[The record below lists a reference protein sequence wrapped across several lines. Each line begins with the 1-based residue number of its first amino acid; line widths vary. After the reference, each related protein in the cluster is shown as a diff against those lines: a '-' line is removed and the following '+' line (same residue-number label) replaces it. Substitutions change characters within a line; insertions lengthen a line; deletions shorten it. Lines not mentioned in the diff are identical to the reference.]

1 MGILDRLSRLIRAN
15 LNDLIKR
22 AEDPEK
28 IIAQALEDMRS
39 ALRDARM
46 EVAEAMAQLAKLKRD
61 QQSYADQVS
70 AWEEKATEALK
81 AGKEDLAREALK
93 RKAQAQ
99 SLADGFNQ
107 QVTQQQAI
115 VDQLT
120 TQLKAL
126 EGKIQEAESKQA
138 LLVARQKGVQAA
150 EAVRRMDSKFD
161 ANPAVGAFQEM
172 EQRIQAMEDKHA
184 ALSQMDKD
192 DIDKQLEALNLDKGV
207 DDDLARLK
215 KQLGM
220 EGGNAPSGSSGSQ
233 G

>member
-15 LNDLIKR
+15 INDLIKR

-28 IIAQALEDMRS
+28 IIAQALEDMRG

-61 QQSYADQVS
+61 QESYADQVS
-70 AWEEKATEALK
+70 GWEDKAAEALK
-81 AGKEDLAREALK
+81 AGREDLAREALK

-99 SLADGFNQ
+99 SLMDGFAQQVGNQ
-107 QVTQQQAI
+107 QGI

-126 EGKIQEAESKQA
+126 EAKIQEAEAKQA
-138 LLVARQKGVQAA
+138 LLAARQKGVEAA

-161 ANPAVGAFQEM
+161 AHPSVAAFDEM
-172 EQRIQAMEDKHA
+172 EKRVQAMEDKHA

-192 DIDKQLEALNLDKGV
+192 DIETQLENLKPDSGV
-207 DDDLARLK
+207 EDDLARLK

-220 EGGNAPSGSSGSQ
+220 DGSQ

>member
-15 LNDLIKR
+15 INDLIKR

-28 IIAQALEDMRS
+28 IIAQALEDMRA

-61 QQSYADQVS
+61 QQSYAEQVS
-70 AWEEKATEALK
+70 GWEDKAAEALK
-81 AGKEDLAREALK
+81 AGREDLAREALK

-99 SLADGFNQ
+99 SLQDGFAQ
-107 QVTQQQAI
+107 QVGSQQSI

-126 EGKIQEAESKQA
+126 EAKIQESEAKQA
-138 LLVARQKGVQAA
+138 LLAARQKGVEAA
-150 EAVRRMDSKFD
+150 EAVRKMDSKFD
-161 ANPAVGAFQEM
+161 ANPAVEAFNEM
-172 EQRIQAMEDKHA
+172 EKRVEAMEDKHA

-192 DIDKQLEALNLDKGV
+192 DIQTQLDNLSPDKGV

-220 EGGNAPSGSSGSQ
+220 DGSSQ

>member
-15 LNDLIKR
+15 LNDLSKR
-22 AEDPEK
+22 AEDPEQ
-28 IIAQALEDMRS
+28 IIAQGLEDMRA

-46 EVAEAMAQLAKLKRD
+46 EVAETMAQLAKLKRD
-61 QQSYADQVS
+61 QQSYAMQVS
-70 AWEEKATEALK
+70 GWEEKATEALK

-99 SLADGFNQ
+99 SLADGFSQ
-107 QVTQQQAI
+107 QVKQQQSI

-138 LLVARQKGVQAA
+138 LLVARQKGVEAA

-161 ANPAVGAFQEM
+161 ANPAVGPSRRWSSAF
-172 EQRIQAMEDKHA
+172 RPWRT
-184 ALSQMDKD
+184 ST
-192 DIDKQLEALNLDKGV
+192 
-207 DDDLARLK
+207 R
-215 KQLGM
+215 
-220 EGGNAPSGSSGSQ
+220 PSPRWTRTTLTNSSRPSTLTRAWTTT
-233 G
+233 

>member
-28 IIAQALEDMRS
+28 IIAQALEDMRA

-61 QQSYADQVS
+61 QQSYAEQTA

-81 AGKEDLAREALK
+81 AGREDLAREALK

-107 QVTQQQAI
+107 QVNQQQSI

-138 LLVARQKGVQAA
+138 LLVARQKGVEAA

-161 ANPAVGAFQEM
+161 ANSAVAAFDEM
-172 EQRIQAMEDKHA
+172 EKRVQAMEDKHA
-184 ALSQMDKD
+184 ALSEMDKD
-192 DIDKQLEALNLDKGV
+192 DIDRQLEALNIDKGV

-220 EGGNAPSGSSGSQ
+220 DGGSAQTGSSSS
-233 G
+233 

>member
-28 IIAQALEDMRS
+28 IIAQALEDMRA

-46 EVAEAMAQLAKLKRD
+46 EVAEAMASLAKLKRD
-61 QQSYADQVS
+61 QGSYAEQTS

-99 SLADGFNQ
+99 SLADGFSQQVNQ
-107 QVTQQQAI
+107 QQGI

-138 LLVARQKGVQAA
+138 LLSASQKGVEAA

-172 EQRIQAMEDKHA
+172 EQRVQAMEDKHA
-184 ALSQMDKD
+184 ALSEMDKD
-192 DIDKQLEALNLDKGV
+192 DIDKQLESLNIDKGV

-220 EGGNAPSGSSGSQ
+220 GDSAQTPSGGSQ